1 MAPELVGLIGFIIL
15 GLLIILG
22 VPISIGLLSVSVAGL
37 FYHVGFNGTSHL
49 FVNNG
54 FTLIANFTFT
64 ALPMFLLMGYLAY
77 HSGLVGSA
85 YDTASLWMSRFP
97 GGLAIATC
105 VASGMLG
112 ACMGS
117 GSAAT
122 AAMSRIAVPEMI
134 RHGYDKSLA
143 TGTVAA
149 ASTVAVL
156 VPPSIIMVIYAT
168 FTGTSLGRMLLAG
181 YFPGVL
187 SVAIYAVMIG
197 IRVKLTPRLAPTIE
211 DITWK
216 DRFVALKDVWGIAL
230 LIVILLGGI
239 YSGFFTA
246 TEVAA
251 LGAAVALILL
261 LISRKMTWSVLK
273 DSFFETLRL
282 NAMVFLLVFGGM
294 MFSLFMAM
302 SGIPKL
308 LALFIISAQLSA
320 FWVVLLALFV
330 HLILGCIMDDLGIM
344 FLTLPIL
351 LPILEELNVSLI
363 WFGILLIK
371 TVELGAITPP
381 FGISVYIVKG
391 VIGEMVPL
399 GSIFRGIGWFVLMD
413 LVTISI
419 LLAFPQISLW
429 LPAIMK
435 GG

>member
-1 MAPELVGLIGFIIL
+1 
-15 GLLIILG
+15 
-22 VPISIGLLSVSVAGL
+22 
-37 FYHVGFNGTSHL
+37 
-49 FVNNG
+49 
-54 FTLIANFTFT
+54 
-64 ALPMFLLMGYLAY
+64 
-77 HSGLVGSA
+77 
-85 YDTASLWMSRFP
+85 
-97 GGLAIATC
+97 
-105 VASGMLG
+105 
-112 ACMGS
+112 
-117 GSAAT
+117 
-122 AAMSRIAVPEMI
+122 
-134 RHGYDKSLA
+134 
-143 TGTVAA
+143 
-149 ASTVAVL
+149 
-156 VPPSIIMVIYAT
+156 
-168 FTGTSLGRMLLAG
+168 MLLAG